1 MARVEGVPLQT
12 PVDLPGSSRGAVLGK
27 RLLSTLILL
36 PVFVWILLGTPAWV
50 FGAMVILVGTLGQWE
65 FTRMFER
72 AGVRTLAGVGLLGG
86 AAVTASFAAGGA
98 VPAVLGGV
106 VLAVL
111 TAALRRPRGA
121 PAAWEPAAVTLLG
134 ICYVNWLLGHALWL
148 RDLGEGADW
157 VLLLV
162 WVTWI
167 GETAAYVVGSCL
179 GRHKLAPVT
188 SPRKTV
194 EGAVAQLAVSPLAV
208 LLAQAWF
215 MPSLTGRDVV
225 LVGLLLGVAGQVGD
239 LVESALKRSV
249 GTKDTG
255 GIIPGHGGI
264 LDRLDGLL
272 FNAPVLFYYV
282 SWARAVGA

>member
-1 MARVEGVPLQT
+1 MARADGVPL
-12 PVDLPGSSRGAVLGK
+12 PAPLDLPGSSRGAALGK

-36 PVFVWILLGTPAWV
+36 PLFVWILLGTPAWV
-50 FGAMVILVGTLGQWE
+50 FAILVIAIGALGQWE

-86 AAVTASFAAGGA
+86 AALTASFAARGA
-98 VPAVLGGV
+98 VPAVLGAV

-134 ICYVNWLLGHALWL
+134 ICYVNWLLGHTLWL
-148 RDLGEGADW
+148 RDLGEGA

-167 GETAAYVVGSCL
+167 GETAAYVVGSSL
-179 GRHKLAPVT
+179 GRHKLAPVI

-194 EGAVAQLAVSPLAV
+194 EGAVAQLAVSPLAA

-215 MPSLTGRDVV
+215 MPSLTGRDTV

-282 SWARAVGA
+282 SCARAVA

>member
-12 PVDLPGSSRGAVLGK
+12 PVDLPGSSRGAALGK

-36 PVFVWILLGTPAWV
+36 PLFVWILLGTPAWV

-98 VPAVLGGV
+98 VPAVLGAV

-148 RDLGEGADW
+148 RDLGEGAGW

-179 GRHKLAPVT
+179 GRHKLAPVA

-215 MPSLTGRDVV
+215 MPSLSGRDVV

>member
-1 MARVEGVPLQT
+1 MARADGVPL
-12 PVDLPGSSRGAVLGK
+12 PAPLDLPGSSRGAALGK

-36 PVFVWILLGTPAWV
+36 PLFVWILLGTPAWV
-50 FGAMVILVGTLGQWE
+50 FAILVIAIGALGQWE

-86 AAVTASFAAGGA
+86 AALTASFAARGA
-98 VPAVLGGV
+98 VPAVLGAV

-215 MPSLTGRDVV
+215 MPSLSGRDVV

-282 SWARAVGA
+282 SCARAVA